1 MAMYVRYN
9 RAIPASDGELDLSV
23 RDEGSEK
30 HCSYC

>member
-9 RAIPASDGELDLSV
+9 RAISASDVELDLSI

-30 HCSYC
+30 HCRHC